1 MDRLQKVMAHAGVAS
16 RRKSEDIIKQ
26 GRVTVNGQVV
36 TDMGVQVKKYD
47 LVKVDGIP
55 LEREVLVYVLMN
67 KPKGTVST
75 VDDPKGRPTVVDLLQ
90 DLNQRIY
97 PVGRLDYDTTGAL
110 LLTNDGDLANK
121 LMHPRYEFEKTYRA
135 KVKGLINQS
144 SLAQLEQGLV
154 IDGEKTAPAKAKLI
168 EYDQASDKSMVEL
181 RIHEGKNHQVKKM
194 LDRVGHPVVKLTRL
208 AYGFLRVDDLDGG
221 QWREL
226 KNAEVRKLYQAVGK

>member
-1 MDRLQKVMAHAGVAS
+1 MAS

-36 TDMGVQVKKYD
+36 TDMGVQVKKDD

-135 KVKGLINQS
+135 KVKGLISQS

>member
-1 MDRLQKVMAHAGVAS
+1 MAS

-36 TDMGVQVKKYD
+36 TDMGVQVKKDD